1 MHGLLKLKLALGVH
15 GSCLYLAR
23 NQNNAFIKKN
33 RRIVRKNQLTFTANE
48 AEPIQVYK
56 RPEIEGDEMERMMKC
71 VKIVYYYSIVS

>member
-1 MHGLLKLKLALGVH
+1 MHGLLKLQLALGVH

-23 NQNNAFIKKN
+23 NQNNAFIKKIN

-56 RPEIEGDEMERMMKC
+56 RPEIEGDEMCKNRLLLFHSFLN
-71 VKIVYYYSIVS
+71 ITS